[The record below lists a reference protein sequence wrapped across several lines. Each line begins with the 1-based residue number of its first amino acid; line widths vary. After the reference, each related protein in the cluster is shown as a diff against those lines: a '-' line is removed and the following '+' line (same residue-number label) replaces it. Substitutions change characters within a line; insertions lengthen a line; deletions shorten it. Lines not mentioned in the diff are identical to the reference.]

1 MGTLKRKLKAAQ
13 QREKRIKER
22 EKVKKKKKSF
32 ELPFSYFKLK

>member
-22 EKVKKKKKSF
+22 EKVKKKKHV
-32 ELPFSYFKLK
+32 LSYLLAISN

>member
-22 EKVKKKKKSF
+22 EKVKKKKSF
-32 ELPFSYFKLK
+32 